1 MLPDLKISV
10 LKTKKS
16 SPPYLCRSFNAH
28 FIFYFCICRKKP
40 QKINKKRWSATS
52 TPKMLPDS
60 THFDIK
66 PHLAD
71 SIPEWGWFYIVKTM
85 LFEKSLNLCLYL
97 QWDMNMP
104 FISACIYNGSW
115 ACVSFLL
122 VFTMVLERV
131 CQLLLVFTMSL
142 KHEIKEINILF
153 VFTMA
158 W

>member
-1 MLPDLKISV
+1 MKRVLTNHCKYKQIWKACSYIIINTSKNWASFQKALFLQYQINLNPAGQVRTLPADAQLHV
-10 LKTKKS
+10 KT
-16 SPPYLCRSFNAH
+16 
-28 FIFYFCICRKKP
+28 
-40 QKINKKRWSATS
+40 
-52 TPKMLPDS
+52 
-60 THFDIK
+60 
-66 PHLAD
+66 HLAD

-142 KHEIKEINILF
+142 KHEIKEINILL